1 MTNPYGDVEL
11 DAQGMRALAHP
22 VRLAILLRLQQHG
35 PDTATGLAPEVGAS
49 PSVTSW
55 HLRHLAKHQLVH
67 DAERQ
72 GSGRERWWEAVRG
85 FRFAATDEAGQDAQ
99 RLLSHVLEQVEGDLV
114 GQWSAEVGVLTAAV
128 WAPNLLSL
136 LTGAWVDR
144 RRRKQP
150 LLVLGDL
157 IQSAAILS
165 LPLIYWLG
173 SITLVQLFVVALV
186 AGAGGTLYQTA
197 YPNFFVALVKRDQYV
212 EANSLLSVTRSGS
225 FIAGPALAGLLV
237 QVLTAP
243 VAMFVD
249 SVSFLASAVLIRR
262 VRVDEPEPE
271 PREGRL
277 LRQAVEG
284 MRYLWRHPYMSA
296 SLRCCTCL
304 NFFSFVATALL
315 VLFASR
321 HLGLSAL
328 VIGLAFGVGAVGGLV
343 AAVFAG
349 WISRRLGVGPTIAVG
364 AVLVSAPIA
373 LLPLA
378 AGSTW
383 TKGAVLAGVEM
394 LSAAGIMLFDVNL
407 NALQTAVTS
416 DAMRSRVSGAF
427 SSVNYGIRPLGGIVG
442 GIVGDLIGI
451 GPTLV
456 IAAIGGS
463 LSVLWLLRSPIIGTR
478 TIDELHPLE
487 PQPS

>member
-1 MTNPYGDVEL
+1 MSVEVPG
-11 DAQGMRALAHP
+11 QALRP
-22 VRLAILLRLQQHG
+22 RPLWRDRQF
-35 PDTATGLAPEVGAS
+35 ATY
-49 PSVTSW
+49 W
-55 HLRHLAKHQLVH
+55 
-67 DAERQ
+67 
-72 GSGRERWWEAVRG
+72 
-85 FRFAATDEAGQDAQ
+85 AGQGISQ
-99 RLLSHVLEQVEGDLV
+99 LGDRVSELALPLIAITMLHA
-114 GQWSAEVGVLTAAV
+114 SSTEVGVLTAAV

-157 IQSAAILS
+157 IQWAAILS

-173 SITLVQLFVVALV
+173 SITLAQLFVVALV

-212 EANSLLSVTRSGS
+212 EANALLSVTRSGS

-243 VAMFVD
+243 VAMLVD
-249 SVSFLASAVLIRR
+249 SLSFLASAVLIRR

-277 LRQAVEG
+277 LRQAMEG
-284 MRYLWRHPYMSA
+284 TRYLWRHPYMSA

-328 VIGLAFGVGAVGGLV
+328 VIGLAFGVGALGGLV
-343 AAVFAG
+343 AAVLAG
-349 WISRRLGVGPTIAVG
+349 GISRRLGVGPTIAVG
-364 AVLVSAPIA
+364 AVLFSAPIA

-378 AGSTW
+378 SGSTW

-394 LSAAGIMLFDVNL
+394 LSAAGIMLFDINL

-416 DAMRSRVSGAF
+416 DAMRSSVSGAF

-442 GIVGDLIGI
+442 GLAGDLIGI

-456 IAAIGGS
+456 VAAIGGS

-487 PQPS
+487 PQPR